1 MSSEVTAAPED
12 RRVTRTRVEELLIVL
27 VLSLLGSAAYSII
40 RLVRAPVAG
49 VIVESVSQSPSL
61 AVHLTNFVV
70 GVAPVALVL
79 HLVRRE
85 GQRPA
90 DIGLG
95 RDRLDDDLIR
105 AIGLAVIVGTVGL
118 GIYAWSILNG
128 YNRFVLP
135 VPPRGEWW
143 TIPVLVLAS
152 MRAGLVE
159 EIVGVGY
166 LFTRLERL
174 RWGTVAIVTSGALLR
189 AAYHAYQ
196 GWGSMVGN
204 LLLGFFFGAVWMR
217 TRRTWPLVIAHV
229 LIDVVAGVGYLVA
242 RGRLTF
248 IPG

>member
-1 MSSEVTAAPED
+1 MSEQASD
-12 RRVTRTRVEELLIVL
+12 RRVTRARVEELLIVL
-27 VLSLLGSAAYSII
+27 VLTLLGSAAYSVI

-49 VIVESVSQSPSL
+49 VMVESVSQSPSL

-79 HLVRRE
+79 YLVRRD
-85 GQRPA
+85 GGRA
-90 DIGLG
+90 SDIGLG
-95 RDRLDDDLIR
+95 RDRLDDDVIR
-105 AIGLAVIVGTVGL
+105 AIGLAVIVGLVGL

-128 YNRFVLP
+128 YNRFVVP
-135 VPPRGEWW
+135 VPPRGQWW

-152 MRAGLVE
+152 IRAGLLE
-159 EIVGVGY
+159 EVVGVGY

-174 RWGTVAIVTSGALLR
+174 GWGKVAIVASGAVLR

-196 GWGSMVGN
+196 GWGSAAGN
-204 LLLGFFFGAVWMR
+204 LLLGLFFGAVWMR